1 MKTID
6 IFGYSFSAI
15 KLRKLR
21 AALTTLGVVIGIAAI
36 VALLSIT
43 QGLQTTLTNQLNQ
56 GLSANTLIVTPGS
69 GGFLSGAG
77 GGGGGGG
84 FGGGGAGGA
93 GGNGGAG
100 GGFGGG
106 GFGGS
111 DTSGFHLYVNYTSEI
126 NALSPDIQ
134 SSIAIISRA
143 GYIQS
148 GNLNRSVT
156 IYGVDFNQYAQIYS
170 TTFVAASGS
179 IPTNPTGTEAVVGTR
194 VNDPGQNGTLFFG
207 AGDSINVVWTN
218 ATVLPPINESYT
230 ATVSGVLGKIGGF
243 GIGGPS
249 DTGVYIPIDQ
259 AEKFFGTDQADMI
272 IVQLKNHDSA
282 TINATSTEIT
292 KHFSNQV
299 SVISATAVLSL
310 LTSIFSLLNLFLGGI
325 AAISLL
331 VAGIGIMNIMIV
343 SLIERTRE
351 IGILKAL
358 GMKSRT
364 VLTIF
369 LGESII
375 IGLMGAIIG
384 IVLGW
389 ILANVTARILSSGVF
404 GGGGGFAITPLLT
417 PEVLVGALVFGV
429 GISVIFALY
438 PAWRASKLKPVEA
451 LRYE

>member
-21 AALTTLGVVIGIAAI
+21 AALTTLGVIIGIAAI

-43 QGLQTTLTNQLNQ
+43 QGLQATLTHQLNQ

-69 GGFLSGAG
+69 GGFLSGPGAG
-77 GGGGGGG
+77 GGVGDGAGPGGGSGGG
-84 FGGGGAGGA
+84 FGGGVGTS
-93 GGNGGAG
+93 N
-100 GGFGGG
+100 
-106 GFGGS
+106 
-111 DTSGFHLYVNYTSEI
+111 SGFNLYVNYTSEI
-126 NALSPDIQ
+126 NALSPDIDT
-134 SSIAIISRA
+134 SIAVISRT

-148 GNLNRSVT
+148 GNLNRTVT
-156 IYGVDFNQYAQIYS
+156 IYGVDFTKYAQIYD
-170 TTFVAASGS
+170 TTFVAASGT
-179 IPTNPTGTEAVVGTR
+179 IPTNPAETDVVVGTR
-194 VNDPGQNGTLFFG
+194 VNQPGQNGTLYFG
-207 AGDSINVVWTN
+207 TGYSIYIIWTN
-218 ATVLPPINESYT
+218 ATFVPVFPPINETYT
-230 ATVSGVLGKIGGF
+230 ANVTGVLGKIGGF

-249 DTGVYIPIDQ
+249 DTGVYIPIDKAQ
-259 AEKFFGTDQADMI
+259 NFLGTDQADMI
-272 IVQLKNHDSA
+272 IVKLKSSDNA
-282 TINATSTEIT
+282 TITTVSKLIT
-292 KHFSNQV
+292 DHFSNQV
-299 SVISATAVLSL
+299 SVISATAVLGL
-310 LTSIFSLLNLFLGGI
+310 LTRIFSLLQLFLGGI

-369 LGESII
+369 LGESVI

-389 ILANVTARILSSGVF
+389 ILANITAGILGSGIF
-404 GGGGGFAITPLLT
+404 GSGGGFTITPLLT
-417 PEVLVGALVFGV
+417 PEVLVGALGFGLGV
-429 GISVIFALY
+429 SVIFALY

>member
-36 VALLSIT
+36 VALMSIT
-43 QGLQTTLTNQLNQ
+43 QGLQATLTGQLNQ
-56 GLSANTLIVTPGS
+56 GLSANTLIVSPGS

-77 GGGGGGG
+77 GGA
-84 FGGGGAGGA
+84 GAGG
-93 GGNGGAG
+93 GGGAG

-106 GFGGS
+106 TT
-111 DTSGFHLYVNYTSEI
+111 DNSGFKLYVNYTSEI
-126 NALSPDIQ
+126 DALSPDID
-134 SSIAIISRA
+134 SSIAVISRT
-143 GYIQS
+143 GFIQTD
-148 GNLNRSVT
+148 NLKRTVT
-156 IYGVDFNQYAQIYS
+156 IYGVDFNQYSQVYT
-170 TTFVAASGS
+170 TTFVVAEGT
-179 IPTNPTGTEAVVGTR
+179 IPISPNENDTIVGTR
-194 VNDPGQNGTLFFG
+194 VNQPGQNGTIFFG
-207 AGDSINVVWTN
+207 AGDKINITWTN
-218 ATVLPPINESYT
+218 ATVLPPINQTYI
-230 ATVSGVLGKIGGF
+230 ADVSGVLQKIGGF

-249 DTGVYIPIDQ
+249 DTGVYIPLDKAQ
-259 AEKFFGTDQADMI
+259 SFFGSDQADMI
-272 IVQLKNHDSA
+272 LVKLKSSDNA
-282 TINATSTEIT
+282 TITNVSKAIT
-292 KHFSNQV
+292 DHFSNQV
-299 SVISATAVLSL
+299 SVISSTAVLSL
-310 LTSIFSLLNLFLGGI
+310 LTNIFSILQLFLGGI

-369 LGESII
+369 LGESVI

-389 ILANVTARILSSGVF
+389 ILANVTARVLGSGVF
-404 GGGGGFAITPLLT
+404 GGGGGFTITPMLT
-417 PEVLVGALVFGV
+417 PEVLVGALGFGV
-429 GISVIFALY
+429 GVSVIFALY